1 MAGNAVQLDQRGV
14 ADQLDERF
22 VVAHGAKANLDGTAR
37 VRREE
42 GRPMSRA
49 SRARRVVTAA
59 AFGGGSLGALSA
71 ALFGLIYGESKLARR
86 RIAPAEQD
94 PPRADGIWTAP
105 GVPDSAPPLVLAM
118 LGDSSAAGY
127 GVHVD
132 ADTPAARSEERRVGK
147 ECRTGAA

>member
-1 MAGNAVQLDQRGV
+1 MG
-14 ADQLDERF
+14 
-22 VVAHGAKANLDGTAR
+22 
-37 VRREE
+37 
-42 GRPMSRA
+42 RA
-49 SRARRVVTAA
+49 SRARRVVAAA

-86 RIAPAEQD
+86 RIAPAETD

-105 GVPDSAPPLVLAM
+105 GVPAGRPPLVLAM

-132 ADTPAARSEERRVGK
+132 VDTPAVRIATGLSKLARRPVR
-147 ECRTGAA
+147 